1 MFVCGDSI
9 SLAVFSTCR
18 YVSGM
23 GFQELTEF
31 DFHPRLAAS
40 SSVAVVMFS
49 GPDCGVCK
57 RLEKHLPDWLDEKV
71 DHLYKV
77 DVQRSTALARAY
89 DVFHL
94 PSLFVFRNGH
104 YHAPLHAEAAPVP
117 MRAALET
124 LLAEPAH
131 EEP

>member
-1 MFVCGDSI
+1 MNF
-9 SLAVFSTCR
+9 A
-18 YVSGM
+18 
-23 GFQELTEF
+23 ELTEF

-40 SSVAVVMFS
+40 PGVAVVMFS
-49 GPDCGVCK
+49 GPHCGACK
-57 RLEKHLPDWLDEKV
+57 RLEKHLPAWLKGHV

-77 DVQRSTALARAY
+77 DAQRSIALARAY

-94 PSLFVFRNGH
+94 PSLFVFVNGH
-104 YHAPLHAEAAPVP
+104 YHAPLHAEAAPGP
-117 MRAALET
+117 LLAGLKN